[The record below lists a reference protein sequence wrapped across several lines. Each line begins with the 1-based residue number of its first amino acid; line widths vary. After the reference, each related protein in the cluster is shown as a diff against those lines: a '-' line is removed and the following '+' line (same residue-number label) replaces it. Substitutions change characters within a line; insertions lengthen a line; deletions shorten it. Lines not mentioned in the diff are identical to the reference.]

1 MGSVFDWK
9 EHQDLFDCKLQGD
22 CETVLELLE
31 NEVAR
36 LHAYHD
42 DHKPL
47 LKKIGEYLTYCEL
60 AADLKTR
67 TGDPKRLFNRR
78 HGGTDMLQ
86 EEKDRK
92 KVKLLPSKREELMLL
107 LEKASVMRV
116 KDFVATDLNRK

>member
-1 MGSVFDWK
+1 MRSVFDWK

-42 DHKPL
+42 GHKPL
-47 LKKIGEYLTYCEL
+47 LKKISEYLTYCDL
-60 AADLKTR
+60 AADLKRR

-78 HGGTDMLQ
+78 GGGTDMLQ

-92 KVKLLPSKREELMLL
+92 KVKLIPSKREELMLL

>member
-1 MGSVFDWK
+1 MGSVLIGKND
-9 EHQDLFDCKLQGD
+9 QDSFESKLQGD

-67 TGDPKRLFNRR
+67 SGDPKRLLNRR

-92 KVKLLPSKREELMLL
+92 KVKFTS
-107 LEKASVMRV
+107 
-116 KDFVATDLNRK
+116 